1 MLVTRM
7 EGILVLKNRLKELR
21 ARDGLNQTQLAK
33 LAKVSRQT
41 ISLLERNEYTPSVII
56 ALRIA
61 HIFNEPVENVFSLDE
76 EGEELLEY
84 VKERNI
90 VKGEM
95 PDKVRDFI
103 TLQTC
108 SPKDTR
114 FVVQGVLV
122 DD

>member
-1 MLVTRM
+1 MSSKDDWIFIFLAIFGAYLTSETPNPRRNELLRRCFLKKKHLLSITRM
-7 EGILVLKNRLKELR
+7 EENLVLKNRLKELR

-76 EGEELLEY
+76 EGEDL
-84 VKERNI
+84 
-90 VKGEM
+90 
-95 PDKVRDFI
+95 
-103 TLQTC
+103 
-108 SPKDTR
+108 
-114 FVVQGVLV
+114 
-122 DD
+122 